1 MYARVTTFHLKL
13 DKRKEAID
21 IYQNKNSV
29 VKEAKERKAS
39 KVLHFL

>member
-21 IYQNKNSV
+21 IYQNSV